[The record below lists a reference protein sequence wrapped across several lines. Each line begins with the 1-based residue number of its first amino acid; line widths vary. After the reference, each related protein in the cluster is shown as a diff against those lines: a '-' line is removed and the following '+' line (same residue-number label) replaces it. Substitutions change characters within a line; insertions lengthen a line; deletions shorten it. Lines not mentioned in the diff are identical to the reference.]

1 MDEQREEVKWCVG
14 GIDDWIRILWMENVF
29 LLFAAAAP
37 SLIKLGPDNIV
48 NNIGR
53 VCTVDVVH
61 TYRQGDDY
69 AQDTLA
75 GWLAGWLRAMMRYVD
90 E

>member
-1 MDEQREEVKWCVG
+1 
-14 GIDDWIRILWMENVF
+14 MENVF

-37 SLIKLGPDNIV
+37 SLIKLGPENIV

-53 VCTVDVVH
+53 GCTVDVVH

-75 GWLAGWLRAMMRYVD
+75 G
-90 E
+90 